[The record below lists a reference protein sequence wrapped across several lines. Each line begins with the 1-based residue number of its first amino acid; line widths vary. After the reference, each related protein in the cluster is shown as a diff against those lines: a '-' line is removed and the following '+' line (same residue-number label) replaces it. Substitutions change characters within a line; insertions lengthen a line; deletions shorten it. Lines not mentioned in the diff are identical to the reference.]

1 MGKHDGDQFARVVQ
15 TGISKGLDVVEA
27 WRRARTDRPTA
38 EERQLRAEHDRALAI
53 HKREVSRYTRRE
65 RRLQTQVT
73 AGTAVAGVAG
83 TIGVIDVLA
92 EAVTS
97 QTAVYGPSWM
107 WVATAITGGVVAVAS
122 RRARKAMPPPPRND
136 VPPPP
141 PPSLPDAAI
150 GAAESRRLGGLRGQ
164 LSALLPTMHRLHP
177 GAAEELRRADLE
189 AAPALH
195 FQIERLAVLH
205 RIRVEMPGT
214 TAEEA
219 ATTAAVEVRARLTTG
234 CETYERLLAASAT
247 MLAAPDMSRGT
258 DEILGPSL
266 TALSAYAHGLQR
278 TAEALG
284 QP

>member
-1 MGKHDGDQFARVVQ
+1 MATRDSDQFARVVQ
-15 TGISKGLDVVEA
+15 SGITKGMDVVEA
-27 WRRARTDRPTA
+27 WRRARSERPTP
-38 EERQLRAEHDRALAI
+38 EERQLRAEHERAVALRR
-53 HKREVSRYTRRE
+53 REVSRYSRRE

-107 WVATAITGGVVAVAS
+107 WVAAALTGGVVAIAS
-122 RRARKAMPPPPRND
+122 RRARKAMPPPPRDD

-141 PPSLPDAAI
+141 PPPLPDNAI
-150 GAAESRRLGGLRGQ
+150 GAPESRRLAGLRGQ
-164 LSALLPTMHRLHP
+164 LAALLPTMHRLHP
-177 GAAEELRRADLE
+177 DAAEELRRADLE

-214 TAEEA
+214 AADEA
-219 ATTAAVEVRARLTTG
+219 ATSAAVEVRTRLTTG
-234 CETYERLLAASAT
+234 CETYEQLLAASAT
-247 MLAAPDMSRGT
+247 MLAAPDMTRGT
-258 DEILGPSL
+258 GEILGPAL
-266 TALSAYAHGLQR
+266 HALSAYAHGLQR

>member
-1 MGKHDGDQFARVVQ
+1 MATREGDQFARVVQ
-15 TGISKGLDVVEA
+15 SSISKGMDVVEA
-27 WRRARTDRPTA
+27 WRRAKSDRPTP
-38 EERQLRAEHDRALAI
+38 EERQLRAEHDRAVAM
-53 HKREVSRYTRRE
+53 HNREVSRYTRRE

-83 TIGVIDVLA
+83 TIGAIDVIA
-92 EAVTS
+92 EAATS

-107 WVATAITGGVVAVAS
+107 WVAAAVTGGVIAVAS
-122 RRARKAMPPPPRND
+122 RRARKALPPPPRND

-141 PPSLPDAAI
+141 PPALPDSAI
-150 GAAESRRLGGLRGQ
+150 GATESRRLAGLRSQ
-164 LSALLPTMHRLHP
+164 LATLLPTMHRLHP
-177 GAAEELRRADLE
+177 DAADELRRADLE

-219 ATTAAVEVRARLTTG
+219 ATVAAVEVRTRLTTG
-234 CETYERLLAASAT
+234 CETYEQLLAASAT

-258 DEILGPSL
+258 GEILGPAL
-266 TALSAYAHGLQR
+266 NALSAYAHGLQR